1 MARTTPGVTRQRL
14 IDEALKLF
22 ATRGYAATSVADIQA
37 ACGLT
42 TGSGALYKHFPSK
55 RALLEE
61 AVRRNLETIAARAA
75 EATRPL
81 PEDGRAALERLA
93 RTVWEVL
100 DADRALIRV
109 MLREFD
115 AFPELFEQLW
125 QGVVASVYAQGAAWI
140 TARGEAGEA
149 GGGAGAGMGAE
160 AGGEA
165 DAGGGAGT
173 GAGAGPGDP
182 EAASAVLL
190 ASLTYYPLLRIM
202 IGHTPGDLDP
212 ERFLA
217 AWVEHA
223 AATLSLR

>member
-14 IDEALKLF
+14 IDEAVRLF
-22 ATRGYAATSVADIQA
+22 STRGYAATSVADIQA

-61 AVRRNLETIAARAA
+61 AVRRNLETIAQQAA
-75 EATRPL
+75 AATAERPGG
-81 PEDGRAALERLA
+81 EDGRAALERMA
-93 RTVWEVL
+93 RVVWDVL
-100 DADRALIRV
+100 EHDRELIRI

-115 AFPELFEQLW
+115 GFPELFEGMW
-125 QGVVASVYAQGAAWI
+125 QGVLAGVYRQGAAWI
-140 TARGEAGEA
+140 TAQKELGN
-149 GGGAGAGMGAE
+149 AE
-160 AGGEA
+160 A
-165 DAGGGAGT
+165 D
-173 GAGAGPGDP
+173 DP
-182 EAASAVLL
+182 EATAAVLL

-223 AATLSLR
+223 AATLKLRHADPPGGRDQGAAECF